1 MRAAC
6 VLIWR
11 PVRDSDYFARATSRN
26 EASACPVAGHVAHD
40 RDFLRL
46 GRVVAHRTIAHAFSV
61 AQLARALR
69 SRTVQLAA
77 TIRGMRYAFTG
88 VKEVL
93 AKANPPKSGDD
104 LAGVSA
110 RDAVERVAARAVLAD
125 LTLRELR
132 ENPVVPYEQ
141 DELTRLVEDE
151 LHEPAF
157 RAVAHLTVGQFREW
171 LLDIRTTGATLRS
184 VAPGLTPEMVAA
196 AAKLMSNFDLMTVGA
211 KCEVVVRANN
221 TLGLPG
227 RLSSRC
233 QPNHPSDD
241 VQGILASA
249 REGLA
254 YGCGDAVIGI
264 NPATDTAESTAEILR
279 VIDDLCKRNEIPTQ
293 HCVLSHVTVQMKA
306 LELGCPMDLMFQS
319 VAGTEQANASFG
331 ISAALLDDA
340 WALIKQKG
348 TAKGPNRM
356 YFESGQGSALS
367 SQSHH
372 GADQVTIEARCYGLA
387 RRYDPFLVNT
397 VVGFIG
403 PEYLEDGPQIS
414 RAALEDH
421 CMGKLMGLPMGCDA
435 CFTYHARMTQDE
447 LESLKV
453 LLGVAGCTYL
463 MSMPVGDDIMLN
475 YQSTSYHDIAT
486 LRRLLHKR
494 PTPEFDAW
502 LTSRGIWAGDGPGP
516 RFGDVSAVR

>member
-1 MRAAC
+1 MEDPWIPRHGRCFFVCCAA
-6 VLIWR
+6 
-11 PVRDSDYFARATSRN
+11 
-26 EASACPVAGHVAHD
+26 
-40 RDFLRL
+40 
-46 GRVVAHRTIAHAFSV
+46 
-61 AQLARALR
+61 
-69 SRTVQLAA
+69 VQLAS
-77 TIRGMRYAFTG
+77 TIRGVRYTFAS

-104 LAGVSA
+104 LAGLSA

-132 ENPVVPYEQ
+132 EHPVVPYER
-141 DELTRLVEDE
+141 DELTRYAEDE
-151 LHEPAF
+151 LDAQAF
-157 RAVAHLTVGQFREW
+157 AAVAHLTVGQFREW
-171 LLDIRTTGATLRS
+171 LLDVETSGATLRA
-184 VAPGLTPEMVAA
+184 VAPGLTPEMAA
-196 AAKLMSNFDLMTVGA
+196 ATCKLMSNFDLMTVGA
-211 KCEVVVRANN
+211 KCQVVVRANS

-233 QPNHPSDD
+233 QPNHPTDD
-241 VQGILASA
+241 VEGILASA

-279 VIDDLCKRNEIPTQ
+279 AVDDLLRRNAVPTQ

-306 LELGCPMDLMFQS
+306 LALGCPMDLMFQS
-319 VAGTEQANASFG
+319 LAGTEDANTAFG
-331 ISAALLDDA
+331 ISGVLLDEA
-340 WALIKQKG
+340 WQMMKARG
-348 TAKGPNRM
+348 TTRGPNRM
-356 YFESGQGSALS
+356 YFETGQGSALS
-367 SQSHH
+367 SAAHH
-372 GADQVTIEARCYGLA
+372 GADQVTIEARAYGLA
-387 RRYDPFLVNT
+387 RRYKPFLVNT

-421 CMGKLMGLPMGCDA
+421 FMGKLLGLPMGCDA

-453 LLGVAGCTYL
+453 LLGAAGCAYL
-463 MSMPVGDDIMLN
+463 MALPVGDDIMLN
-475 YQSTSYHDIAT
+475 YQSTSYHDIPT

-502 LTSRGIWAGDGPGP
+502 LEAKGIWRGDVPGP
-516 RFGDVSAVR
+516 KFGDVEAVR